1 MDNSTQ
7 VTNVI
12 IFYVI
17 NTTSVLACILAAIL
31 VAALQLYKKVVYRL
45 ALYQV
50 LSSLALASLEMF
62 QSIYVNYSENPA
74 AYDKVCAA
82 FGWLVYY
89 SQWSKLLFTGWVT
102 LHVFCFGAF
111 QKDLRRLEVLYVAT
125 SLLVPI
131 LIASVPLITNSY
143 RIVYTTARHY
153 VCYILDAEPGSNA
166 ALIERFVLWDCPAL
180 IILFA
185 SSVAM
190 GAMVIKL
197 IYVCF
202 RSKSEQY
209 RKAIKQFLPLAT
221 FPILFFVF
229 IIPGLVFDIHFA
241 VNPTLDTALSSAALV
256 SISLWSLGSG
266 VTLIVH
272 ILVARCCAKK
282 KKYKTEAAEATSIHY
297 NDSIRASSM

>member
-111 QKDLRRLEVLYVAT
+111 QKDLRRLED
-125 SLLVPI
+125 
-131 LIASVPLITNSY
+131 
-143 RIVYTTARHY
+143 RVYDARHY